1 MGSLIVYKSTYVGST
16 VEVFAQ
22 SGEDI
27 AKQPTEII

>member
-1 MGSLIVYKSTYVGST
+1 MGPFVIYKSTYVGST